1 MKKLFVIAAMMV
13 AAVAANA
20 QITLKPM
27 AGLTLATITD
37 MDDNSFRPGLVAGA
51 EAEYLVNDMFGVS
64 GGLLFSMQ
72 GTNYD
77 DYSVTING
85 VTNGWKDYSS
95 TLTYLNIPVL
105 ANVHVAKGLAI
116 KAGVQPGILLSAK
129 VKQTEIVNNA
139 ESDWDRSSTDGL
151 KKLDISI
158 PIGASYEFN
167 DFVIDARYNFG
178 LTKINDAGSNSSKN
192 SVIMVTLGY
201 KIPL

>member
-27 AGLTLATITD
+27 AGLTIATITD
-37 MDDNSFRPGLVAGA
+37 MEDNSFRPGLAAGA

-64 GGLLFSMQ
+64 GGLLVSMQ

-77 DYSVTING
+77 DYSVTVNG

-95 TLTYLNIPVL
+95 TLTYLNIPLL
-105 ANVHVAKGLAI
+105 ANVHVAKGFAI

-129 VKQTEIVNNA
+129 TKQTEIVNNA
-139 ESDWDRSSTDGL
+139 ENDWDRSSTDGL

-158 PIGASYEFN
+158 PLGVSYEIS
-167 DFVIDARYNFG
+167 DFVIDARYNLG
-178 LTKINDAGSNSSKN
+178 LTKINENGSNSSKN

-201 KIPL
+201 KFAL

>member
-27 AGLTLATITD
+27 AGLTIATITD
-37 MDDNSFRPGLVAGA
+37 MDDNSFRPGLAAGA

-64 GGLLFSMQ
+64 GGLLVSMQ

-77 DYSVTING
+77 DYSVTVNG

-95 TLTYLNIPVL
+95 TLTYLNIPLL
-105 ANVHVAKGLAI
+105 ANVHVAKGFAI
-116 KAGVQPGILLSAK
+116 KASVQPGILLSAK

-139 ESDWDRSSTDGL
+139 ENDWDRSSTDGL

-158 PIGASYEFN
+158 PLGVSYEIS
-167 DFVIDARYNFG
+167 DFVIDARYNLG
-178 LTKINDAGSNSSKN
+178 LTKINENGSNSSKN

-201 KIPL
+201 KFAL

>member
-27 AGLTLATITD
+27 VGLTLATITD
-37 MDDNSFRPGLVAGA
+37 VDDNSFRPGLVAGA
-51 EAEYLVNDMFGVS
+51 EAEYLINDMFGVS
-64 GGLLFSMQ
+64 GGLLVSMQ

-77 DYSVTING
+77 DVTVTING
-85 VTNGWKDYSS
+85 VTSGWKDYST

-116 KAGVQPGILLSAK
+116 KAGVQPGILLAAK
-129 VKQTEIVNNA
+129 TKQTIINNNQ
-139 ESDWDRSSTDGL
+139 ESDWDESSTDGL

-178 LTKINDAGSNSSKN
+178 LTKINEYGSNSSKN

-201 KIPL
+201 KFGL

>member
-37 MDDNSFRPGLVAGA
+37 VDDNSFKPGLVAGA
-51 EAEYLVNDMFGVS
+51 EAEYLINDMFGVS
-64 GGLLFSMQ
+64 GGLLVSMQ
-72 GTNYD
+72 GTSYD
-77 DYSVTING
+77 DISVTING
-85 VTNGWKDYSS
+85 VTNGWKDYSF

-105 ANVHVAKGLAI
+105 ANIHVAKGLAF
-116 KAGVQPGILLSAK
+116 KAGIQPGILLAAK
-129 VKQTEIVNNA
+129 TKQTIINNNK
-139 ESDWDRSSTDGL
+139 ESDWDESSTDGL

-167 DFVIDARYNFG
+167 DFVIDARYNLG
-178 LTKINDAGSNSSKN
+178 LTKINEHGSNSSKN

-201 KIPL
+201 KFAL

>member
-27 AGLTLATITD
+27 AGLTIATITD
-37 MDDNSFRPGLVAGA
+37 MDDNSFRPGLAAGA

-64 GGLLFSMQ
+64 GGLLVSMQ

-77 DYSVTING
+77 DYSVTVNG

-95 TLTYLNIPVL
+95 TLTYLNIPLL
-105 ANVHVAKGLAI
+105 ANVHVAKGFAF

-139 ESDWDRSSTDGL
+139 ENDWDRSSTDGL

-158 PIGASYEFN
+158 PLGVSYEIS
-167 DFVIDARYNFG
+167 DFVIDARYNLG
-178 LTKINDAGSNSSKN
+178 LTKINENGSNSSKN

-201 KIPL
+201 KFAL

>member
-27 AGLTLATITD
+27 AGLTIATITD
-37 MDDNSFRPGLVAGA
+37 MDDNSFRPGLAAGA

-64 GGLLFSMQ
+64 GGLLVSMQ

-77 DYSVTING
+77 DYSVTVNG

-95 TLTYLNIPVL
+95 TLTYLNIPLL
-105 ANVHVAKGLAI
+105 ANVHVAKGFAI

-139 ESDWDRSSTDGL
+139 ENDWDRSSTDGL

-158 PIGASYEFN
+158 PLGVSYEIS
-167 DFVIDARYNFG
+167 DFVIDARYNLG
-178 LTKINDAGSNSSKN
+178 LTKINENGSNSSKN

-201 KIPL
+201 KFAL

>member
-1 MKKLFVIAAMMV
+1 MV

-27 AGLTLATITD
+27 VGLTLATITD
-37 MDDNSFRPGLVAGA
+37 VDDNSFRPGLVAGA
-51 EAEYLVNDMFGVS
+51 EAEYLINDMFGVS
-64 GGLLFSMQ
+64 GGLLVSMQ

-77 DYSVTING
+77 DVTVTFNG
-85 VTNGWKDYSS
+85 VTSGWKDYST

-116 KAGVQPGILLSAK
+116 KAGVQPGILLAAK
-129 VKQTEIVNNA
+129 TKQTEIVNNK
-139 ESDWDRSSTDGL
+139 EIDWDESSTDGL

-178 LTKINDAGSNSSKN
+178 LTKINEYGSNSSKN

-201 KIPL
+201 KFGL

>member
-27 AGLTLATITD
+27 VGLTLATITD
-37 MDDNSFRPGLVAGA
+37 VDDNSFRPGLVAGA
-51 EAEYLVNDMFGVS
+51 EAEYLINDMFGVS
-64 GGLLFSMQ
+64 GGLLVSMQ

-77 DYSVTING
+77 DVTETFNG
-85 VTNGWKDYSS
+85 VTSGWKDYST

-116 KAGVQPGILLSAK
+116 KAGVQPGILLAAK
-129 VKQTEIVNNA
+129 TKQTEIVNNK
-139 ESDWDRSSTDGL
+139 EIDWDESSTDGL

-178 LTKINDAGSNSSKN
+178 LTKINEYGSNSSKN

-201 KIPL
+201 KFGL